1 MKISETLF
9 YCLLYFFLLLLAAEI
24 LAALWRFTKPI
35 RLKLQ
40 VAWFGIQLLFLKKV
54 RTPSGPNIQ
63 RSTEP
68 ATPSDSIT
76 LKDLALPTSA
86 KPKSGQQRTL
96 RKRDARGRF
105 IKG

>member
-9 YCLLYFFLLLLAAEI
+9 YCLASFFLFLLVAEI

-40 VAWFGIQLLFLKKV
+40 VAWYAIQLLFLKKA
-54 RTPSGPNIQ
+54 RTPSEPNIQ

-68 ATPSDSIT
+68 EIPSDCIT
-76 LKDLALPTSA
+76 LNDLAQHTSA
-86 KPKSGQQRTL
+86 KPKSGQQRTQ
-96 RKRDARGRF
+96 RKRDKKGRF